1 MTIKN
6 SAALF
11 LVLGVLWTLIS
22 VHAYT
27 RVELKRV
34 GSDMTMRDVKRHLFW
49 LSIGRMNLDDTN
61 LDDKEKA
68 LIFKV
73 FRIFRFVLSGVAFV
87 FFLLVFV
94 FA

>member
-1 MTIKN
+1 
-6 SAALF
+6 
-11 LVLGVLWTLIS
+11 
-22 VHAYT
+22 
-27 RVELKRV
+27 
-34 GSDMTMRDVKRHLFW
+34 
-49 LSIGRMNLDDTN
+49 MNLDDTN

-73 FRIFRFVLSGVAFV
+73 FWIFRFVLSGVAFV